1 MQKEQQL
8 ICIVCPLGC
17 RVKLTIDKE
26 GNIVDVTGSECKK
39 GKEYAENECINP
51 VRVLIGTVSTEGSKH
66 RTLPVRTNN
75 PIPKGK
81 LLEAYRSLAGVK
93 VKPPIK
99 VGQAIV
105 SNILDMGADVIAT
118 DELSA

>member
-1 MQKEQQL
+1 MQTEQQL

-17 RVKLTIDKE
+17 RVRLTIDNK
-26 GNIVDVTGSECKK
+26 GNIVEATGNECKK
-39 GKEYAENECINP
+39 GKEYAENECVNP
-51 VRVLIGTVSTEGSKH
+51 VRVLVGTMSTEGSKH

-99 VGQAIV
+99 VGQVIV
-105 SNILDMGADVIAT
+105 SNIFDTEADVIAT
-118 DELSA
+118 GELSA